1 MIEVSSFASSFKL
14 KKKKTNFKSISLK
27 KDKFNIKMNFN
38 FPANQKCIL
47 KLIKFNKV
55 LTQSK
60 NTDLAYIYSS

>member
-14 KKKKTNFKSISLK
+14 KKKRQILSLSLK

-55 LTQSK
+55 LPQSK